1 MIDAKLSKPLYEQ
14 IKDYLLAGIQNGD
27 FPPGSRIPSER
38 DLAQRFSVS
47 RLTANKAVKQLE
59 RAGIVYAQ
67 VGKGT
72 FITPALYQQQLNHLT
87 SFTDEMLSRGYIA
100 SSKVLST
107 RMLDAPDHIARILDI
122 PPGARVFELRR
133 VRMADNEPM
142 ALETTNVVAIIC
154 PDLLDRHDFAR
165 ESLYLVLRQHYG
177 ITLTHAEQT
186 LEARLPSRE
195 EAKLLSVNPAMPI
208 LAMTRVAYTEEK
220 SAVEYVQS
228 AYRGDRYKFNIVLR
242 NL

>member
-1 MIDAKLSKPLYEQ
+1 MIDSKLSKPLYEQ
-14 IKDYLLAGIQNGD
+14 IKDYLLAGIQSGE
-27 FPPGSRIPSER
+27 FQPGARIPSER
-38 DLAQRFSVS
+38 DLSERFNVS

-72 FITPALYQQQLNHLT
+72 FISPALYQQQLNHLT
-87 SFTDEMLSRGYIA
+87 SFTDEMHSRGYGA
-100 SSKVLST
+100 SSRVLSA
-107 RMLDAPDHIARILDI
+107 RMVEASDAVARILDI
-122 PPGARVFELRR
+122 PPGARLCELRR

-142 ALETTNVVAIIC
+142 ALETTFVVAVVC
-154 PDLLDRHDFAR
+154 PDLLGRFDFSR
-165 ESLYLVLRQHYG
+165 ESLYKVLRNHYG
-177 ITLTHAEQT
+177 ITLTYAEQT

-195 EAKLLSVNPAMPI
+195 EAKLLGINHAQPI

-228 AYRGDRYKFNIVLR
+228 SYRGDRYKFNVVLR
-242 NL
+242 N